1 MKFFLLPLCYTI
13 LSKFSL
19 YTQQQKQQQQQQSIE
34 PKLCIN
40 CNFCIK
46 KNNLTP
52 DYLAK
57 CNLFPYIENK
67 KKVLVN
73 KNIEYYYCST
83 ARIVERMCGK
93 EGKRYKEKIKN

>member
-19 YTQQQKQQQQQQSIE
+19 HTQQQPIE

-57 CNLFPYIENK
+57 CNLFPHIENK